1 MLPCIAPIVFYPF
14 IIFVLFPFCSAMADG
29 ILTDNPHLVLLFYM
43 AQLFLRELVKS
54 YRLIQ
59 VVPMDMS
66 GYYGKF
72 NATPTHDSVFPG
84 QLGPCFSCRHSD
96 CGSLRILQMP
106 AKAESQRK
114 SLANRV

>member
-1 MLPCIAPIVFYPF
+1 MDLPFAYICIYLYIYFYLYVF
-14 IIFVLFPFCSAMADG
+14 SAMADG

-66 GYYGKF
+66 GYYGK
-72 NATPTHDSVFPG
+72 
-84 QLGPCFSCRHSD
+84 L
-96 CGSLRILQMP
+96 
-106 AKAESQRK
+106 
-114 SLANRV
+114 

>member
-1 MLPCIAPIVFYPF
+1 MAVIIVVCLLPLPL
-14 IIFVLFPFCSAMADG
+14 LFNVPSCSATADG
-29 ILTDNPHLVLLFYM
+29 VLTDNPHLVLLFYM

-72 NATPTHDSVFPG
+72 TSAIYPLFLIVLYIPHGKKHLF
-84 QLGPCFSCRHSD
+84 QLRC
-96 CGSLRILQMP
+96 
-106 AKAESQRK
+106 
-114 SLANRV
+114 

>member
-1 MLPCIAPIVFYPF
+1 MAAIVLTLP
-14 IIFVLFPFCSAMADG
+14 IFALYSAMADG

-72 NATPTHDSVFPG
+72 NSTPTHNS
-84 QLGPCFSCRHSD
+84 
-96 CGSLRILQMP
+96 
-106 AKAESQRK
+106 
-114 SLANRV
+114 

>member
-1 MLPCIAPIVFYPF
+1 
-14 IIFVLFPFCSAMADG
+14 MADG

-72 NATPTHDSVFPG
+72 NSTPAPTHDFRDLAGSMFQLSPCIAGHWEFAVASKCQSQKLGDFGEWSPG
-84 QLGPCFSCRHSD
+84 RYT
-96 CGSLRILQMP
+96 
-106 AKAESQRK
+106 
-114 SLANRV
+114 